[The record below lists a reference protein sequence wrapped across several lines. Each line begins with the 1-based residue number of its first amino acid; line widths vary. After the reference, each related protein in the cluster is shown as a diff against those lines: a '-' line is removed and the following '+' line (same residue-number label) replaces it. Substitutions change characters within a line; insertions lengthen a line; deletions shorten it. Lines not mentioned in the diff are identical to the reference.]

1 MKGMVMMNRRYYNK
15 WLVTLLII
23 AIIIP
28 QVLTGRPHQVYAAQ
42 KGTVTA
48 SSLNVRSQP
57 SVTSPKVQLDG
68 VDVYLKRNETVE
80 ILDEKGDFYYVSLT
94 FSGKKLEGY
103 VHKDYIKLE
112 KKASPSP
119 TPKPTAKAT
128 PTPTQAAAAAGTTL
142 KVKVSAS
149 SLNVRSGPGTGYEKV
164 AGLLKGNTVTVT
176 SEVIADNTKWY
187 GVELTQNGKK
197 ITGYVSGDY
206 VQLDLT
212 TPIKAETAK
221 DKQRFRSKADNKSV
235 YIKDKKGNILSLK
248 KGHAV
253 TVVEEL
259 TVSGVKWFKVSF
271 KSSKVEY
278 VGYTESI
285 NINLF
290 PKKEEATPTPT
301 KKPTVAPTVTPTP
314 TQKPKATQA
323 PTPTQKPKTT
333 TTPKPTQAPK
343 TTVTPKPT
351 QAPTPVS
358 TPKPTQA
365 PTPKPTAAPTPKP
378 ATTPKPTQAATP
390 GPTATPTVI
399 TPSPEYRD
407 NGLVVK
413 DNITVYKKISN
424 PVRGIVCNSY
434 FLNAFNNAGLNLGY
448 LFDESYN
455 PVLLRTGQEV
465 VVFSAHSSD
474 LGTFYRVSFWHNGIL
489 REGYVQAEYI
499 YIDPADT
506 AGSTGPDP
514 AVPSAAP
521 TEAPTPIITPG
532 PDLSDMDF
540 EQRLR
545 AEGFPESYIEP
556 LMQLHSQYP
565 NWVFKAYHTGLD
577 WATVI
582 KEESVPGKNLIPNS
596 KGIEWKS
603 LEPGAYKWD
612 QDSFVVFDGS
622 TWVTASRAAIEYY
635 MDPRNFLTLNG
646 IFQFELLKFQEE
658 YQTLE
663 GVENILKGTPLY
675 KTSYEYKDENGKT
688 RKISYAQTFIEAAR
702 YSGVSPY
709 HLASRVKQ
717 EVVTGTG
724 SLSGSASGNY
734 PGYEGLYN
742 FYNIGASDSA
752 GGGAIANGLKFAKS
766 GRGSA
771 DLIKNCLIP
780 WTDPYRAIVGG
791 AYYIGNQ
798 YINRGQDTI
807 YLQKFNVTPD
817 STYFHQYMSNVEA
830 PYAESRKMLSAYS
843 GIMDSPIVFSIPV
856 YLNMPEQPAPMP
868 VTMYNPNNRMKS
880 LKVYDAAGKQLELT
894 PTFSQTETNYY
905 LVVANSIDMVK
916 IKATTVSSKASL
928 IGGGDVMLAP
938 GTNEILLQVIAENGD
953 IANYKLTII
962 REE

>member
-1 MKGMVMMNRRYYNK
+1 MKGMVVMNRRYYNK
-15 WLVTLLII
+15 WLIILLLV

-28 QVLTGRPHQVYAAQ
+28 QLLISRPHQVYAAR

-57 SVTSPKVQLDG
+57 SISSAKVQLDG
-68 VDVYLKRNETVE
+68 VDVFLKKDETVD
-80 ILDEKGDFYYVSLT
+80 ILDEKGDFYYVTLT
-94 FSGKKLEGY
+94 FNGKKLEGY
-103 VHKDYIKLE
+103 VHKDYIKAE
-112 KKASPSP
+112 KKASATP

-128 PTPTQAAAAAGTTL
+128 PKPTTKATPAPTQAATAAGGKL
-142 KVKVSAS
+142 KAKVTAS

-164 AGLLKGNTVTVT
+164 AGLLKGNTVTVI
-176 SEVIADNTKWY
+176 SEKIVDNAKWY
-187 GVELTQNGKK
+187 GVELTQNGKTVK
-197 ITGYVSGDY
+197 GYVSGDY
-206 VQLDLT
+206 VKLDLAK
-212 TPIKAETAK
+212 PIKAETANS
-221 DKQRFRSKADNKSV
+221 KQRFRSKADNKSV

-248 KGHAV
+248 KGYELS
-253 TVVEEL
+253 VVEEL
-259 TVSGVKWFKVSF
+259 TVGGVKWFKVSF
-271 KSSKVEY
+271 TSSKVEY
-278 VGYTESI
+278 TGYTEAI
-285 NINLF
+285 NVNLF

-301 KKPTVAPTVTPTP
+301 KKPTAAPTATPTP
-314 TQKPKATQA
+314 TQKPKA
-323 PTPTQKPKTT
+323 
-333 TTPKPTQAPK
+333 
-343 TTVTPKPT
+343 TVTPKPT

-365 PTPKPTAAPTPKP
+365 PTPVTTPKPTPAPTPNP
-378 ATTPKPTQAATP
+378 ATTPKPTQTPTP

-399 TPSPEYRD
+399 TPSPEYKD
-407 NGLVVK
+407 QGLVIKEQVTIYQSINSPVK
-413 DNITVYKKISN
+413 
-424 PVRGIVCNSY
+424 GMVCNTY
-434 FLNAFNNAGLNLGY
+434 LLNVIEKIDPLDFRY

-465 VVFSAHSSD
+465 VVFSVSSSVM
-474 LGTFYRVSFWHNGIL
+474 GTFYKVSFWHNGIL
-489 REGYVQAEYI
+489 KTGYVQAEYI
-499 YIDPADT
+499 FIDPD
-506 AGSTGPDP
+506 STGSDP
-514 AVPSAAP
+514 EVPSATPTKAP
-521 TEAPTPIITPG
+521 SPVVTPG
-532 PDLSDMDF
+532 PDISDMDF

-577 WATVI
+577 WVTVI
-582 KEESVPGKNLIPNS
+582 QNESIPGKNLIPNS

-603 LEPGAYKWD
+603 LEAGAYNWD
-612 QDSFVVFDGS
+612 KDSFVVYDGS

-635 MDPRNFLTLNG
+635 MDPRNFLTQNG

-675 KTSYEYKDENGKT
+675 NSSYEYKDENGKK
-688 RKISYAQTFIEAAR
+688 RNISYAETFIEAAR

-717 EVVTGTG
+717 EVVTGSG
-724 SLSGSASGNY
+724 SLSGSASGKY

-752 GGGAIANGLKFAKS
+752 GGGAIANGLQFAKS

-771 DLIKNCLIP
+771 TLIASCLIP

-807 YLQKFNVTPD
+807 YLQKFNVTPI
-817 STYFHQYMSNVEA
+817 STYSHQYMSNVEA
-830 PYAESRKMLSAYS
+830 PYAEGKKMLSAYS

-856 YLNMPEQPAPMP
+856 YLNMPDEPAPMP

-880 LKVYDAAGKQLELT
+880 LVVYDAAGNKLNIT
-894 PTFSQTETNYY
+894 PTFSQTETNYG
-905 LVVANSIDMVK
+905 LVVPNSIDMVK
-916 IKATTVSSKASL
+916 IKATTVSSKATL
-928 IGGGDVMLAP
+928 IGGGDVVLAT
-938 GTNEILLQVIAENGD
+938 GNNEILLQVIAENGD
-953 IANYKLTII
+953 IATYRLII
-962 REE
+962 VREE